1 MYQVLYILFTSS
13 HSPMA
18 LNSSDNIYASFY
30 WAQTLFKSAYFFF
43 LNQQFITRRA
53 VADRGSDYVAS
64 YMQSKLTSKYKRKDK
79 RKQENKE
86 TENARETENNYRSY
100 SKAKAFGLSV
110 KNMMKWLN
118 KSLLGFQYPL
128 NLQHSWSIC
137 LLVSIGYSLHGQ
149 LKFSFGKNLR
159 RYSPIGA

>member
-1 MYQVLYILFTSS
+1 MLLFIGPKHFSN
-13 HSPMA
+13 
-18 LNSSDNIYASFY
+18 LLI
-30 WAQTLFKSAYFFF
+30 FFF

>member
-1 MYQVLYILFTSS
+1 
-13 HSPMA
+13 
-18 LNSSDNIYASFY
+18 
-30 WAQTLFKSAYFFF
+30 
-43 LNQQFITRRA
+43 
-53 VADRGSDYVAS
+53 VADRGSDYITT

-79 RKQENKE
+79 GKRERKNQKKLKGN
-86 TENARETENNYRSY
+86 RNYRNY

-118 KSLLGFQYPL
+118 ESLLGFQYPL

-137 LLVSIGYSLHGQ
+137 LLVSIGYSLHRQ
-149 LKFSFGKNLR
+149 LKFLFGKNLR